1 MFPFIL
7 VAKIVLLETRKYSLQ
22 FFVFFESMNKQMLA
36 VFLGLIL
43 SLISFLG
50 QAQDKPDLVQFSGV
64 VVNGENLQPVPFASI
79 MISNTN
85 RGTVTDY
92 YGYFSFV
99 AQLGDTIEFGSVG
112 YKTADYIIP
121 DTLSS
126 ERYSLIQV
134 LTIDTIILPE
144 ARIYPWPSPAQ
155 FKQAFLNLD
164 IPADDLERARKN
176 LAQAAMRE
184 RVQEMP
190 MGPGANFK
198 YQQNLYQ
205 SQLYYAGQAPPI
217 SLLNPVAWAQFISAW
232 RNGDFKRNKGKR

>member
-1 MFPFIL
+1 MKTGIISI
-7 VAKIVLLETRKYSLQ
+7 A
-22 FFVFFESMNKQMLA
+22 
-36 VFLGLIL
+36 LIL
-43 SLISFLG
+43 IFSFLSLDG
-50 QAQDKPDLVQFSGV
+50 QSQDKPVLVQFSGV
-64 VVNGENLQPVPFASI
+64 VVNGKNLQPVPFASI
-79 MISNTN
+79 MITNTY

-99 AQLGDTIEFGSVG
+99 AQLGDTIQFGSVG
-112 YKTADYIIP
+112 YKEAKYVIP
-121 DTLSS
+121 DTLTS

-134 LTIDTIILPE
+134 LTLDTITLPE
-144 ARIYPWPSPAQ
+144 ARIYPWPSPSQ

-164 IPADDLERARKN
+164 IPDDDLERARKN

-217 SLLNPVAWAQFISAW
+217 SLLNPVAWAQFIQAW
-232 RNGDFKRNKGKR
+232 RNGDFKRNKRRK